1 MGLPQRATRQRSGGT
16 RIINNIQIAPP
27 LRESGINCSA
37 TRQNKK
43 KSPEGHTST
52 DDGKVTDWASPKQS
66 RRKKRMKSDDA
77 GRNRINVDIRYR
89 ENLNERVNENPRR
102 RVPRTAA
109 VAIRGNSSD
118 FSYAEAIKRAR
129 TDISVEQLGIKNSRI
144 RRALNGGLIIEIPGP
159 DNDKKAVTR

>member
-1 MGLPQRATRQRSGGT
+1 
-16 RIINNIQIAPP
+16 
-27 LRESGINCSA
+27 
-37 TRQNKK
+37 
-43 KSPEGHTST
+43 
-52 DDGKVTDWASPKQS
+52 
-66 RRKKRMKSDDA
+66 MKSDDA